1 MFTEQPKDIATTQPK
16 FQAASP
22 QWHTTGTQHSQP
34 HKGRF
39 FQWCPYK
46 NHFYPSPVPVIV
58 SNSSM
63 KRQRAQ
69 EKTYNLKVQI
79 YSASLSNPLQMQF
92 SCSLLN
98 PPVWNTVSS
107 HTMKD
112 GKQINTELRKQ
123 KASLI
128 KRSSFWGTFI
138 VFLYFTLFFFHHT
151 ISQRGWGAEYLLK

>member
-1 MFTEQPKDIATTQPK
+1 
-16 FQAASP
+16 
-22 QWHTTGTQHSQP
+22 
-34 HKGRF
+34 
-39 FQWCPYK
+39 
-46 NHFYPSPVPVIV
+46 
-58 SNSSM
+58 M

-69 EKTYNLKVQI
+69 EKTFNLKAQI
-79 YSASLSNPLQMQF
+79 DSASLSNPLQMQF
-92 SCSLLN
+92 YCSVLN

-151 ISQRGWGAEYLLK
+151 ISHGGWGGRVVIKIKLQLIAFCLFLIKIKYSTT